1 MSAKPELSPLQ
12 PFTVEQRL
20 VGARLCHFPTGSEE
34 LLNGHK
40 DWIDRHFIPKM
51 RQHPNAWIDLIGEA
65 SLAGGV
71 MENLQLSSRRILAVE
86 QYIRKSYPEIRVN
99 LRLPKGAS
107 EAGSFNLQKSNND
120 GYWRAVLIRWYG
132 VPLAEIPTP
141 VYPPEEPKQ
150 FKKRVYKAPKGC
162 WCIIGVDSVGVPIKA
177 AVSGGTCEITLLNDK
192 GEKWAFRG
200 AGAGLGIGA
209 EAGPE
214 HFKAASKPVMEFL
227 KAVGAKAGDISNV
240 HTSIKDLNLTGPNET
255 SGGVMKRMTWAANL
269 TFPEIISQGIFAVY
283 SGEGHFVMGGA
294 EMGFIFFGMPPIEPI
309 SIGKCMAGFTPWGF
323 FASAGLGTLKG
334 ALGASMTLY
343 KITKHQRVD

>member
-1 MSAKPELSPLQ
+1 M
-12 PFTVEQRL
+12 
-20 VGARLCHFPTGSEE
+20 G
-34 LLNGHK
+34 
-40 DWIDRHFIPKM
+40 I
-51 RQHPNAWIDLIGEA
+51 
-65 SLAGGV
+65 
-71 MENLQLSSRRILAVE
+71 
-86 QYIRKSYPEIRVN
+86 
-99 LRLPKGAS
+99 
-107 EAGSFNLQKSNND
+107 
-120 GYWRAVLIRWYG
+120 
-132 VPLAEIPTP
+132 
-141 VYPPEEPKQ
+141 
-150 FKKRVYKAPKGC
+150 
-162 WCIIGVDSVGVPIKA
+162 PIKA

-227 KAVGAKAGDISNV
+227 KSVGAKAGDISNV

-309 SIGKCMAGFTPWGF
+309 SIGKCVAGFTPWGF

-343 KITKHQRVD
+343 KITKHQRVE